1 MLGTST
7 LSLWTFPTG
16 FSGANNFE
24 NCKVQIDLTCEFL
37 GLLEALRMPGRRAM
51 AEGREERPV
60 ELLTTLT
67 GEPSKEIVLWNIY

>member
-1 MLGTST
+1 MLVTST
-7 LSLWTFPTG
+7 LSLWTFPIG

-24 NCKVQIDLTCEFL
+24 NYIVHADLTCEVL

-67 GEPSKEIVLWNIY
+67 GEPNKEIVL